1 MKKRVYS
8 LLFVMVFAL
17 SIGANAQ
24 VKYFTN
30 VNSKQ
35 IKTLQVKVAGELISE
50 PYITL
55 GGEERKSISTVW
67 AADTHDMPITWCTA
81 TPTGRNRS

>member
-1 MKKRVYS
+1 MRVYS
-8 LLFVMVFAL
+8 LLFMMLFAL

-24 VKYFTN
+24 VKFFTD

-35 IKTLQVKVAGELISE
+35 IKTLQVKVAGELIFR
-50 PYITL
+50 TL
-55 GGEERKSISTVW
+55 HSVGRRRAKLKSISTVW
-67 AADTHDMPITWCTA
+67 GVDTHDMPITWCIA

>member
-1 MKKRVYS
+1 MRVYS
-8 LLFVMVFAL
+8 LLFMMFFAL

-24 VKYFTN
+24 VKFFTN

-50 PYITL
+50 PYRW
-55 GGEERKSISTVW
+55 EEKSKLKSISTVW
-67 AADTHDMPITWCTA
+67 GVDTHDMPITWCIA

>member
-55 GGEERKSISTVW
+55 GGEERIDQFRRFGEWIHT
-67 AADTHDMPITWCTA
+67 ICL
-81 TPTGRNRS
+81 